1 MSDTAERKIYET
13 SDIYLAAYL
22 RNSGLRYLSLRHAVN
37 RVFFTFQDDTNR
49 RELVRA
55 FYSDEATIS
64 PRILRDG
71 VRDLKSLIRSARP
84 TVEPI

>member
-1 MSDTAERKIYET
+1 MTIDEQKVYET

-22 RNSGLRYLSLRHAVN
+22 RNAGLHYVSLRHSTN
-37 RVFFTFQDDTNR
+37 RVFFAFQDSPDR

-55 FYSDEATIS
+55 FYSDEATLS

-84 TVEPI
+84 PVEPI